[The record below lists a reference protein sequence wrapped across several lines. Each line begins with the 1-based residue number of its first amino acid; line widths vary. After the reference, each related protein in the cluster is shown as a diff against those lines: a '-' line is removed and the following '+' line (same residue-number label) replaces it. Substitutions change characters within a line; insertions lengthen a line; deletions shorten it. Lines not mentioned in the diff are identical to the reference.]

1 LDNSKHADSGKQPVK
16 QRIHAMWIYFVEN
29 VLGLKPV
36 RATKQSNST
45 DIADQKDEGAFEL
58 LRV

>member
-1 LDNSKHADSGKQPVK
+1 LDNSKHVEGSKQPII
-16 QRIHAMWIYFVEN
+16 QRIQFIWNSFVQN

-36 RATKQSNST
+36 HVTKQSNLTNS
-45 DIADQKDEGAFEL
+45 DQKDEGAFEL